1 MRRFRLRRPIP
12 YWLLAAALAALT
24 TLLVAGLVG
33 RAEAAV
39 SRWGVLRPVVVATSD
54 VAAGEEIASGDLA
67 VEERPASLLPAG
79 ALEES
84 PVGRVATAAITAGE
98 VVVRSRVAPGGVGRL
113 AALLPPGGRGMAI
126 PLDRTPMA
134 LAVGDVVDLLA
145 TFDPR
150 VAGDGDP
157 TFPVARGA
165 VVIDVG
171 EDAVTVAVGESE
183 APPVAFALANGIVT
197 LALRR

>member
-24 TLLVAGLVG
+24 TVVVSGLVG
-33 RAEAAV
+33 RADAAV
-39 SRWGVLRPVVVATSD
+39 SRWGDLRAVVVATSD
-54 VAAGEEIASGDLA
+54 VAAGEEIEAGDVT
-67 VEERPASLLPAG
+67 VEERPASLVPKD
-79 ALEES
+79 ALGEE
-84 PVGRVATAAITAGE
+84 PVGRVATAAIAAGE
-98 VVVRSRVAPGGVGRL
+98 VVVGARVAPGGVGRL
-113 AALLPPGGRGMAI
+113 AALLPPSGRGMAI

-145 TFDPR
+145 TFDPG

-157 TFPVARGA
+157 TFPVARAA

-171 EDAVTVAVGESE
+171 EDAVTVAVGEAE

-197 LALRR
+197 LTLRR